1 MMRSSVVLPQP
12 DGPEQRDELAR
23 REIEADV
30 VQRDEVAER
39 FADVADFN
47 AHGASGSCS

>member
-30 VQRDEVAER
+30 VQRDEAAER
-39 FADVADFN
+39 FADVADFD
-47 AHGASGSCS
+47 AHAASGS